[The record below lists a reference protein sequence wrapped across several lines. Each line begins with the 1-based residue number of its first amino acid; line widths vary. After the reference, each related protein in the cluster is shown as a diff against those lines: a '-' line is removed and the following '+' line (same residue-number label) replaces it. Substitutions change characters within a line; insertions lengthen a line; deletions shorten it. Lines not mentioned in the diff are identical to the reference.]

1 MSRRKNRRYTVSTK
15 SIRRKNRRYTV
26 AEVMHHY
33 PHAPNDL
40 NELVFII
47 RWEGY
52 DDPSEYTEER
62 WNTNNSLHKNRV
74 VLSYMLNKQQLRGL
88 INFFIE
94 IPRSP

>member
-1 MSRRKNRRYTVSTK
+1 MSTK
-15 SIRRKNRRYTV
+15 SIRRNNRRYPI

-40 NELVFII
+40 NELTFTI

-52 DDPSEYTEER
+52 DDPSEYTQER
-62 WNTNNSLHKNRV
+62 WDTNNSLHTNRV

-88 INFFIE
+88 INLFIE
-94 IPRSP
+94 IPKTP